1 MIDALATQN
10 TVGEKISVIPNWY
23 NVVNEISDSSLSWE
37 CVNITV
43 SYGAP
48 TI

>member
-23 NVVNEISDSSLSWE
+23 MVNEISDSSLSWE